1 MKINSRKHIFFFILF
16 IVAQIIFLSLVIF
29 NEEKLGNQQLI
40 VLESIP
46 VDPRDPLRGDFI
58 ILDYSATNLDHLPS
72 PEITIG
78 ESIFIIFEQQSYYWE
93 PIGIYKNK
101 PLPSEISSE
110 NVFLKAIIQD
120 VAPLH
125 VEYPNIQK
133 CFVPQGSGNIPENPD
148 VIIAVSDKGLARI
161 QRLEFTNPD
170 GTGGIREC

>member
-16 IVAQIIFLSLVIF
+16 ILAQITFLSVVIL
-29 NEEKLGNQQLI
+29 NEEKLGNEQLI

-58 ILDYSATNLDHLPS
+58 ILDYGATNLDHLPS

-93 PIGIYKNK
+93 PTEVYKNK
-101 PLPSEISSE
+101 PLPSEISSK
-110 NVFLKAIIQD
+110 NVFLKAIAKE
-120 VAPLH
+120 VEPLH
-125 VEYPNIQK
+125 VEYPNIQE
-133 CFVPQGSGNIPENPD
+133 CFVPQGSGNIPGTPD